1 MQIKFKNTSDN
12 PSPKYGSQFAAGF
25 DICANVV
32 TESKKVTINP
42 YSQKLI
48 GTGLFIE
55 VPNGYYLQ
63 LKSRS
68 GLAVKRNLHVG
79 AGVIDSDYRGEIHIL
94 LINQG
99 EAAQTID
106 NGDRIAQ
113 GIILPYVQAQFELVN
128 ELSETMR
135 GDGGFGSTGIGGEQ
149 SKALVK
155 DDVKPSEVDLSTL
168 MAGDT
173 ILFRQG
179 DSDEVISFEVQE
191 DGMYEVKSKN
201 DVDVY
206 HKNGNWLD
214 NGNMSKFDIVR
225 IIKA

>member
-25 DICANVV
+25 DICANVA
-32 TESKKVTINP
+32 TESKKTTINP

-55 VPNGYYLQ
+55 VPTGYYLQ

-149 SKALVK
+149 SKVLVK
-155 DDVKPSEVDLSTL
+155 DEALQVPQHKKPNPVDYGWCDNAGFDSEPSFWAIEEGEEEYNKALKLWELS
-168 MAGDT
+168 
-173 ILFRQG
+173 Q
-179 DSDEVISFEVQE
+179 Q
-191 DGMYEVKSKN
+191 SK
-201 DVDVY
+201 
-206 HKNGNWLD
+206 
-214 NGNMSKFDIVR
+214 
-225 IIKA
+225 